1 MLATRFFDRLN
12 AILRRL
18 LGLDT
23 LVWVRY
29 ALHGARA
36 VRRLLA
42 GGGGQGIYDVL
53 EHHTILELMD
63 TKGEVAV
70 VKRRQKVRFLQ
81 DHVAAI
87 TDHAWGEGEI
97 FAEYDC
103 SPGVPADFYQDGSRH
118 TVLIS
123 LREIKSR
130 GDVLKL
136 VIRRKIVGGFRKPD
150 ESWETAIYH
159 RIRHLSI
166 SVVFPKGRG
175 CRKATVTQRST
186 SKTVVLGRQHL
197 RFLGDGRQT
206 LTWEI
211 RNPRLYD
218 RYSLRWRW

>member
-1 MLATRFFDRLN
+1 MFDRLN
-12 AILRRL
+12 AILRRS
-18 LGLDT
+18 LGLDA

-29 ALHGARA
+29 VLQGAQAVHG
-36 VRRLLA
+36 LLA
-42 GGGGQGIYDVL
+42 SGGGQGIYDVL
-53 EHHTILELMD
+53 KHHTILELKD
-63 TKGEVAV
+63 TRGDVAV

-97 FAEYDC
+97 FAKYDC

-130 GDVLKL
+130 GDILKL
-136 VIRRKIVGGFRKPD
+136 NIRRKIVGGFLEPD
-150 ESWETAIYH
+150 ESWETEISH
-159 RIRHLSI
+159 RTLHLSV
-166 SVVFPKGRG
+166 SVIFPGRRR
-175 CRKATVTQRST
+175 CRRATVTQRST
-186 SKTVVLGRQHL
+186 SKTVTLEPKHY
-197 RFLGDGRQT
+197 RFLADGRQQ

-211 RNPRLYD
+211 RNPRLHD